1 MKKVFLTVLAVA
13 LVAVTAV
20 QAQKVNKSALVSKIE
35 KSDADIADAKK
46 GAKAATWINRGKA
59 FYEAAIEPT
68 KNLFVNMDAAMLK
81 LAVGEP
87 ASTESVTL
95 VNVPYEAWVYPWFTA
110 YIKDGKIATW
120 SQTQWVIED
129 APAKAI
135 EAYNKAY
142 EMDPKTAD
150 KVKAWKQTQ
159 TVYDGAIEKA
169 LESYDKACEID
180 PKSASKVKDG
190 LQQISDFCSQVGNTG
205 IDTGNYAD
213 AADAYALAFEAQ
225 SSPAHGNP
233 EPALLYYAGYLRTVD
248 GAANPASF
256 VIGADYLNKA
266 LELGYN
272 DEEGNIYYYLFH
284 CYYGQKD
291 ADKANVLK
299 AKDALVAGIKKFPKN
314 ERILDGLVQLYTNP
328 EDSVGDPADLVALID
343 AAIESNPENVDL
355 WFGRGRIFFALKQYD
370 ESIASFRKVVELK
383 PDLFEGNY
391 YLGVFYTIKADEMN
405 KVMNEKQYSSQ
416 AAYDADLKAANAVYM
431 EAIPWFEKAHELKA
445 DDFNTLDMLKQL
457 CFRLRDE
464 PGIQEKYDKYFP
476 LWKAAKGE

>member
-1 MKKVFLTVLAVA
+1 MKKVFLTVLAVM
-13 LVAVTAV
+13 LVAVPAV

-68 KNLFVNMDAAMLK
+68 KSLFVNMDAAMLK

-142 EMDPKTAD
+142 EMAPKTAD
-150 KVKAWKQTQ
+150 KVK
-159 TVYDGAIEKA
+159 E
-169 LESYDKACEID
+169 
-180 PKSASKVKDG
+180 G
-190 LQQISDFCSQVGNTG
+190 LKQISDFCSQVGNTG

-248 GAANPASF
+248 GAANPASY

-266 LELGYN
+266 LDLGYN

-314 ERILDGLVQLYTNP
+314 ERILDGLMQLYTA
-328 EDSVGDPADLVALID
+328 EQGVGDPADLIALID
-343 AAIESNPENVDL
+343 KAIEDNPSNVDL
-355 WFGRGRIFFALKQYD
+355 WFGRGRIFYALKDYD
-370 ESIASFRKVVELK
+370 QSIESFKKVVELK

-391 YLGVFYTIKADEMN
+391 YLGVFYTIKGDALN
-405 KVMNEKQYSSQ
+405 KEMNEKQYSSQ
-416 AAYDADLKAANAVYM
+416 AVYDADLKVVNDVYKEAV
-431 EAIPWFEKAHELKA
+431 PWFEKAHQIKPDDVDTLEFLKSI
-445 DDFNTLDMLKQL
+445 

-464 PGIQEKYDKYFP
+464 AGIMEKYNTYNALYKQV
-476 LWKAAKGE
+476 KGIE

>member
-1 MKKVFLTVLAVA
+1 MKKVFLTALAA
-13 LVAVTAV
+13 LLVAVPAV
-20 QAQKVNKSALVSKIE
+20 KAQKVNKEALLAKIE

-150 KVKAWKQTQ
+150 KVK
-159 TVYDGAIEKA
+159 E
-169 LESYDKACEID
+169 
-180 PKSASKVKDG
+180 G
-190 LQQISDFCSQVGNTG
+190 LKQISDFCSQVGNTG

-233 EPALLYYAGYLRTVD
+233 EPALLYYAGYLLTVD
-248 GAANPASF
+248 GSNNPKSF
-256 VIGADYLNKA
+256 AKGGEYLTKA
-266 LELGYN
+266 IDLGYA

-284 CYYGQKD
+284 CLYGQKD
-291 ADKANVLK
+291 LDKGNIMK
-299 AKDALVAGIKKFPKN
+299 AKDVLLTGIGKFPKN
-314 ERILDGLVQLYTNP
+314 ERILDGLMQLYTA
-328 EDSVGDPADLVALID
+328 EQGVGDPADLIALID
-343 AAIESNPENVDL
+343 KAIEDNPSNVDL
-355 WFGRGRIFFALKQYD
+355 WFGRGRIFYALKDYD
-370 ESIASFRKVVELK
+370 QSIESFKKVVELK

-391 YLGVFYTIKADEMN
+391 YLGVFYTIKGDALN
-405 KVMNEKQYSSQ
+405 KEMNEKQYSSQ
-416 AAYDADLKAANAVYM
+416 AVYDADLKVVNDVYKEAV
-431 EAIPWFEKAHELKA
+431 PWFEKAHQIKPDDVDTLEFLKSI
-445 DDFNTLDMLKQL
+445 

-464 PGIQEKYDKYFP
+464 AGIMEKYNTYNALYKQV
-476 LWKAAKGE
+476 KGIE

>member
-150 KVKAWKQTQ
+150 KVK
-159 TVYDGAIEKA
+159 E
-169 LESYDKACEID
+169 
-180 PKSASKVKDG
+180 G
-190 LQQISDFCSQVGNTG
+190 LKQISDFCSQVGNTG

-370 ESIASFRKVVELK
+370 ESIASFQKVVELK

-416 AAYDADLKAANAVYM
+416 TAYDTDLKEVNAVYM
-431 EAIPWFEKAHELKA
+431 EAVPWFEKAYELKK
-445 DDFNTLDMLKQL
+445 DDVNTLDFLKSI

-464 PGIQEKYDKYFP
+464 EGMMDKYNKYNT
-476 LWKAAKGE
+476 LLKEAKGEE

>member
-150 KVKAWKQTQ
+150 KVK
-159 TVYDGAIEKA
+159 E
-169 LESYDKACEID
+169 
-180 PKSASKVKDG
+180 G
-190 LQQISDFCSQVGNTG
+190 LKQISDFCSQVGNVG
-205 IDTGNYAD
+205 IDSGNYVE

-248 GAANPASF
+248 GAANPASY

-266 LELGYN
+266 LDLGYN

-314 ERILDGLVQLYTNP
+314 ERILDGLMQLYTA
-328 EDSVGDPADLVALID
+328 EEGVGDPADLVTLID
-343 AAIESNPENVDL
+343 SAIADNPENVDL

-416 AAYDADLKAANAVYM
+416 TAYDTDLKAANAVYM

>member
-150 KVKAWKQTQ
+150 KVK
-159 TVYDGAIEKA
+159 E
-169 LESYDKACEID
+169 
-180 PKSASKVKDG
+180 G
-190 LQQISDFCSQVGNTG
+190 LKQISDFCSQVGNVG
-205 IDTGNYAD
+205 IDSGNYVE
-213 AADAYALAFEAQ
+213 AADAYVTAFEAQ
-225 SSPAHGNP
+225 SSPAY
-233 EPALLYYAGYLRTVD
+233 EKADPALLYYAGYLLTVD
-248 GAANPASF
+248 GSNNPKSF
-256 VIGADYLNKA
+256 AKGGEYLTKA
-266 LELGYN
+266 IDLGYA

-284 CYYGQKD
+284 CLYGQKD
-291 ADKANVLK
+291 LDKGNIMK
-299 AKDALVAGIKKFPKN
+299 AKDVLLTGIGKFPKN
-314 ERILDGLVQLYTNP
+314 ERILDGLMQLYTA
-328 EDSVGDPADLVALID
+328 EQGVGDPADLIALID
-343 AAIESNPENVDL
+343 KAIEDNPSNVDL
-355 WFGRGRIFFALKQYD
+355 WFGRGRIFYALKDYD
-370 ESIASFRKVVELK
+370 QSIESFKKVVELK

-391 YLGVFYTIKADEMN
+391 YLGVFYTIKGDALN
-405 KVMNEKQYSSQ
+405 KEMNEKQYSSQ
-416 AAYDADLKAANAVYM
+416 AVYDADLKVVNDVYKDAV
-431 EAIPWFEKAHELKA
+431 PWFEKAHQIKPDDVDTLEFLKSI
-445 DDFNTLDMLKQL
+445 

-464 PGIQEKYDKYFP
+464 AGIMEKYNTYNALYKQV
-476 LWKAAKGE
+476 KGIE

>member
-150 KVKAWKQTQ
+150 KVK
-159 TVYDGAIEKA
+159 E
-169 LESYDKACEID
+169 
-180 PKSASKVKDG
+180 G
-190 LQQISDFCSQVGNTG
+190 LKQISDFCSQVGNTG

-391 YLGVFYTIKADEMN
+391 YLGVFYMIKADEMN

-416 AAYDADLKAANAVYM
+416 TAYDTDLKEVNAVYM
-431 EAIPWFEKAHELKA
+431 DAVPWFEKAYELKK
-445 DDFNTLDMLKQL
+445 DDVNTLDFLKSI

-464 PGIQEKYDKYFP
+464 EGMMDKYNKYNT
-476 LWKAAKGE
+476 LLKEAKGEE

>member
-68 KNLFVNMDAAMLK
+68 KSLFVNMDAAMLK

-142 EMDPKTAD
+142 EMAPKTAD
-150 KVKAWKQTQ
+150 KVK
-159 TVYDGAIEKA
+159 E
-169 LESYDKACEID
+169 
-180 PKSASKVKDG
+180 G
-190 LQQISDFCSQVGNTG
+190 LKQISDFCSQVGNTG

-248 GAANPASF
+248 GAANPASY

-266 LELGYN
+266 LDLGYN

-370 ESIASFRKVVELK
+370 ESIASFQKVVELK
-383 PDLFEGNY
+383 PELFEGNY

-416 AAYDADLKAANAVYM
+416 TAYDTDLKEVNAVYM
-431 EAIPWFEKAHELKA
+431 EAVPWFEKAYEMKK
-445 DDFNTLDMLKQL
+445 DDVNTLDFLKSI

-464 PGIQEKYDKYFP
+464 EGMMDKYNKYNT
-476 LWKAAKGE
+476 LLKEAKGEE

>member
-150 KVKAWKQTQ
+150 KVK
-159 TVYDGAIEKA
+159 E
-169 LESYDKACEID
+169 
-180 PKSASKVKDG
+180 G
-190 LQQISDFCSQVGNTG
+190 LKQISDFCSQVGNTG

-248 GAANPASF
+248 GAANPASY

-266 LELGYN
+266 LDLGYN

-391 YLGVFYTIKADEMN
+391 YLGVFYTIKGDALN
-405 KVMNEKQYSSQ
+405 KEMNEKQYSSQ
-416 AAYDADLKAANAVYM
+416 AAYDADLKGVNDVYM
-431 EAIPWFEKAHELKA
+431 AAVPWFEKAHQIKPEDLDTLEFLKS
-445 DDFNTLDMLKQL
+445 L

-464 PGIQEKYDKYFP
+464 PGIMEKYNTYNDLYK
-476 LWKAAKGE
+476 KAKGEA

>member
-150 KVKAWKQTQ
+150 KVK
-159 TVYDGAIEKA
+159 E
-169 LESYDKACEID
+169 
-180 PKSASKVKDG
+180 G
-190 LQQISDFCSQVGNTG
+190 LKQISDFCSQVGNTG

-355 WFGRGRIFFALKQYD
+355 WFGRGRIFYALKDYD
-370 ESIASFRKVVELK
+370 QSIESFKKVVELK

-391 YLGVFYTIKADEMN
+391 YLGVFYTIKGDVLN
-405 KVMNEKQYSSQ
+405 KEMNEKQYSSQ
-416 AAYDADLKAANAVYM
+416 AVYDADLKVVNDVYKEAV
-431 EAIPWFEKAHELKA
+431 PWFEKAHQIKPDDVDTLEFLKSI
-445 DDFNTLDMLKQL
+445 

-464 PGIQEKYDKYFP
+464 AGIMEKYNTYNALYKQV
-476 LWKAAKGE
+476 KGIE